1 MSVTVTSI
9 LSLVFWGNLIIVF
22 VYIISRIPSVF
33 NRMNCHFMIW
43 LLCITFLRFL
53 FPGEFKYSISIRI
66 SHTFQ
71 EIMIFVYRH
80 PISILGY
87 SIYIY
92 QILLVVWLSVAFIL
106 LMRIIRKYMRF
117 HSSVKQLLHSH
128 QTASIEKPQDCDF
141 PKSVQLYE
149 SSLISAPLITGLFK
163 PVIIMP
169 VLSLSPQELS
179 FVVRHELQHYKY
191 GSFAKIV
198 HGTFLH
204 PLLVESCH
212 ASSEKAT
219 ITLIG
224 NACRYRSI

>member
-1 MSVTVTSI
+1 
-9 LSLVFWGNLIIVF
+9 
-22 VYIISRIPSVF
+22 
-33 NRMNCHFMIW
+33 MNCHFMIW

-191 GSFAKIV
+191 RDLLLKLFMELFCILYWWNPVMHLLKKQLLLLLEMRADTEVYEPLSNTEKIDYL
-198 HGTFLH
+198 GCLKKLF
-204 PLLVESCH
+204 SCQ
-212 ASSEKAT
+212 SKDS
-219 ITLIG
+219 LF
-224 NACRYRSI
+224 